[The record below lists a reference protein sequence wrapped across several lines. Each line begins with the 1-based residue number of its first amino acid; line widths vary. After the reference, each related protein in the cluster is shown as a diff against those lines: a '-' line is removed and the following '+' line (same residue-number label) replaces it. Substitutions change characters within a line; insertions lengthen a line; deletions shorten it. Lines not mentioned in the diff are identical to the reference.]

1 MTGIIRKSSSIFTL
15 LFILVLLSFLALTTS
30 MVDYGDNF
38 YLYGDRDCN
47 SQNYLQ
53 NSIYSKKYEQMKKK
67 INRDDS
73 DSEFF
78 FNLAAYSV
86 FMDNPDECQLFLEKA
101 LEKNP
106 DRPDYLFEI
115 HNYLGCMFAD
125 IQNNDNAA
133 EELRIIKRAYPGTNG
148 AYELQ
153 GYLYDN
159 LRDSKGARKALMG
172 EYANS
177 TCTDNIVA
185 MGHICLANGEH
196 EHALKKYKA
205 GMYFDPGCSYLL
217 TSSAI
222 ACLEKKDFRQ
232 ARNFINEAIKM
243 NPLWGMNYV
252 VNGNI
257 DAGQG
262 QFEKSLDSY
271 YKSIHIDPRK
281 QEHAYVGIGQAYLGL
296 ARGHND
302 FLPSSAF
309 IIIFL
314 ALVTI
319 IIIFINIKD
328 YNKKIKNRSMFN
340 IRVLKKEK
348 MFLLLVVVVL
358 NIFAVYLLG
367 FDTTAIY
374 RATHQKTVYL
384 KKSEDALKKAVQM
397 NPNRSDIYMVLS
409 ETLKLAAKN
418 TEAAKYEQIAKK
430 LPTPDIRQKLYII
443 Y

>member
-1 MTGIIRKSSSIFTL
+1 MTGISQKSSSIFVL
-15 LFILVLLSFLALTTS
+15 LFILVLLSFLALATG

-38 YLYGDRDCN
+38 YLYGDRDY
-47 SQNYLQ
+47 SSENYLQ

-67 INRDDS
+67 INQDDA

-86 FMDNPDECQLFLEKA
+86 FMDKPDECQMFLEKA

-106 DRPDYLFEI
+106 DRPDYLYEI

-159 LRDSKGARKALMG
+159 LRDAKGARKALMG

-185 MGHICLANGEH
+185 MGHLCIVNGEH

-222 ACLEKKDFRQ
+222 VCLEKKDFRQ
-232 ARNFINEAIKM
+232 ARNYINEAIKM

-257 DAGQG
+257 DARQG

-271 YKSIHIDPRK
+271 YKSILIDPRK
-281 QEHAYVGIGQAYLGL
+281 QEHAYAGIGQAYLGL
-296 ARGHND
+296 AKEHYD
-302 FLPSSAF
+302 FLPPPGF
-309 IIIFL
+309 IIISMTL
-314 ALVTI
+314 ITI
-319 IIIFINIKD
+319 VIIFINIRNFNYK
-328 YNKKIKNRSMFN
+328 NKNKSAFRV
-340 IRVLKKEK
+340 RVLKKEK
-348 MFLLLVVVVL
+348 TLLLLVIIIL
-358 NIFAVYLLG
+358 NFFAIYLLG
-367 FDTTAIY
+367 FDTTAVY
-374 RATHQKTVYL
+374 RATRPKTIYL
-384 KKSEDALKKAVQM
+384 RKSEEALKKAVEL
-397 NPNRSDIYMVLS
+397 NPDRSDIYMILTD
-409 ETLKLAAKN
+409 TLKLVGKN
-418 TEAAKYEQIAKK
+418 TEAAGYEQIAKK
-430 LPTPDIRQKLYII
+430 LPPPDIRQKLYII